1 MKNTLFLHNLTI
13 YQLHAPQQ
21 NKALRLGEN
30 KKKVSCGNDNGNF
43 IYIADYMTSKLC
55 ELLLKDCILK
65 HRHSDQP

>member
-1 MKNTLFLHNLTI
+1 MHHLTI

-30 KKKVSCGNDNGNF
+30 VAATVKVSCDNDNGNF
-43 IYIADYMTSKLC
+43 IYISDYMTSKLC
-55 ELLLKDCILK
+55 VLLLKDCILK